1 MRYGFHMFCIIM
13 LFMCIL
19 YLLYYLSDVDECKK
33 GTDGCSDICRNT
45 DGGFICECRDPRA
58 RLSNDLKNCIR
69 KYLT

>member
-1 MRYGFHMFCIIM
+1 M

-19 YLLYYLSDVDECKK
+19 YLFYLSDVDECKK

-45 DGGFICECRDPRA
+45 DGGFICECSDPRA

-69 KYLT
+69 KCLT